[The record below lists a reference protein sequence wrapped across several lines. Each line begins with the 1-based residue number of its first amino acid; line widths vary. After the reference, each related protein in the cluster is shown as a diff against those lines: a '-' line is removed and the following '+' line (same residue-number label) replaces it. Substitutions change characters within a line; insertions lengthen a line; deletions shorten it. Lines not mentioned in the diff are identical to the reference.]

1 MDNINIREVPME
13 DVWNMRQAIM
23 YPDEPIDFVKL
34 DNDDDCIHLGL
45 YENDVL
51 LSVISLFE
59 EQETVQFRKF
69 ATIVSRQGRGFG
81 TKLLQYVMDWG
92 VKNTKKSIWCNA
104 RLSATALYQKFGMQQ
119 TGESW
124 EKWGIEFIKMEKQ
137 LV

>member
-34 DNDDDCIHLGL
+34 DNDDDGIHLGL

-81 TKLLQYVMDWG
+81 TKLLQYVMDWA